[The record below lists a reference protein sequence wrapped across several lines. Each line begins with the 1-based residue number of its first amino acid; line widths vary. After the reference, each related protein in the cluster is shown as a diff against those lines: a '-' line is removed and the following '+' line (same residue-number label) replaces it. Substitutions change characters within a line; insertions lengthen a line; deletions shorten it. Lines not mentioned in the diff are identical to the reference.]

1 MEKIVIQ
8 EPMKNIPGIVF
19 SPDTRE
25 VLVWGR
31 SIPENPE
38 LIFRRFDDW
47 ITRFFEKEDN
57 LVVSIFLEYINSG
70 SSKYLFEILR
80 KLADYKNAKKN
91 VRMIWKYEEED
102 EAMLDLGEHYRD
114 SAGIPLE
121 IEMVV

>member
-47 ITRFFEKEDN
+47 ITQFFEKEDN

>member
-1 MEKIVIQ
+1 
-8 EPMKNIPGIVF
+8 MKNIPGIVF

-47 ITRFFEKEDN
+47 ITQFFEKEDN